1 MKLYQTFQIALVAGV
16 TAFAVSSCAYDPYHS
31 GGGYST
37 ASGSAFIST
46 GNSQWGYD
54 PTYRAYYNYNRK
66 AYYDPYLNGYY
77 PTGYRP
83 QRVYG
88 APHPHGYNGSGKYI
102 APPRNVRNYN
112 LKNYQ
117 DRNGRYKNLGRG
129 WSRDVRGSSTNRDDR
144 SAFYGNQRQREAYQR
159 GTPIVTSTQQ
169 RGNNQ
174 QQRQRSANQPSSRVS
189 GQQQQ
194 AQKQAQARQ
203 QQQRKQKPQPKAQA
217 QPKKEQNKQPPSNSP
232 GNRFNYN
239 KNSL

>member
-117 DRNGRYKNLGRG
+117 DRNDRYKNLGRG
-129 WSRDVRGSSTNRDDR
+129 WSRDVRGSSTNRDER

-169 RGNNQ
+169 
-174 QQRQRSANQPSSRVS
+174 
-189 GQQQQ
+189 
-194 AQKQAQARQ
+194 
-203 QQQRKQKPQPKAQA
+203 
-217 QPKKEQNKQPPSNSP
+217 
-232 GNRFNYN
+232 
-239 KNSL
+239 